1 MSAASSKTNKELWST
16 SIYHTHDSEDISGV
30 LSVMIRGCKDY
41 IARNTSGIISLQVTA
56 NDDGTFGLWKSN
68 RRIRPASNRRQE
80 KGHQHDKTPLMA
92 LSGS

>member
-1 MSAASSKTNKELWST
+1 MTRMEYWGEQPASSKTNKELWST

-56 NDDGTFGLWKSN
+56 NDTV
-68 RRIRPASNRRQE
+68 Q
-80 KGHQHDKTPLMA
+80 PLQ
-92 LSGS
+92 